1 MRISDWSSDVCSS
14 DLLSIQSL
22 LFGSGTT
29 RRNQAQDLRFDHHV
43 HDVQQARTR
52 IEPDQRIAR
61 LLVSGRVHQHE
72 QRIEDCGSGLLEG
85 HPMLVQVRP
94 GLALVPDTC
103 IAVILEVNIH
113 VPCPAAP
120 YYLTF
125 QYMNLLR
132 CSNPTLVT

>member
-1 MRISDWSSDVCSS
+1 MSRYRRRLRLS
-14 DLLSIQSL
+14 LSIQSL

-43 HDVQQARTR
+43 HDIQQARTR

-61 LLVSGRVHQHE
+61 LLVAGRVHQHE
-72 QRIEDCGSGLLEG
+72 QRIEECGSGLLEG

-94 GLALVPDTC
+94 GLALVPDKC

-113 VPCPAAP
+113 RSEEHTSELQSLMRISYAVFC
-120 YYLTF
+120 LKKKNTI
-125 QYMNLLR
+125 QK
-132 CSNPTLVT
+132 